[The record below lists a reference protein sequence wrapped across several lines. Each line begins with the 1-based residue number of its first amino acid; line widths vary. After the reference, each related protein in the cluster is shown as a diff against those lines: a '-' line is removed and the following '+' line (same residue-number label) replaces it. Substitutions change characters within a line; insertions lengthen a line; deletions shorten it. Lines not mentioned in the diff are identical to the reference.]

1 MKNIGIL
8 HIITDITIQSQFTH
22 NQLAEMAIAGG
33 ADTIQ
38 FRQKNGSTRQHI
50 EMLELV
56 KSVCTINSVPL
67 IVNDHAG
74 VAIAMEVDGVHFGQ
88 DDMPISL
95 AKKIL
100 PSDMIVGASART
112 EDKIMDAIAS
122 GADYIGFG
130 PVFHTNS
137 KVDAEKAKGL
147 DTLKHICQIA
157 SCPVIAIGGITKETT
172 YEVIKRGAHGIA
184 VISAVCAS
192 TNPKQATQSLLTE
205 IQRGKQDMVT

>member
-8 HIITDITIQSQFTH
+8 HVITDITIQSRFTH
-22 NQLAEMAIAGG
+22 DQLARMAIAGG

-56 KSVCTINSVPL
+56 KSVCTTNSVPL
-67 IVNDHAG
+67 IVNDHAD

-95 AKKIL
+95 AKQIL

-112 EDKIMDAIAS
+112 ENKIMEAIAS

-130 PVFHTNS
+130 PVFHTSS
-137 KVDAEKAKGL
+137 KVDAEEAKGL
-147 DTLKHICQIA
+147 DTLKHLCQVA
-157 SCPVIAIGGITKETT
+157 NCPVIAIGGITEETA
-172 YEVIKRGAHGIA
+172 YEVIKNGAHGIA
-184 VISAVCAS
+184 VISTVCAS
-192 TNPKQATQSLLTE
+192 TDPEHATRSLLAE
-205 IQRGKQDMVT
+205 IRKGKQDVVI